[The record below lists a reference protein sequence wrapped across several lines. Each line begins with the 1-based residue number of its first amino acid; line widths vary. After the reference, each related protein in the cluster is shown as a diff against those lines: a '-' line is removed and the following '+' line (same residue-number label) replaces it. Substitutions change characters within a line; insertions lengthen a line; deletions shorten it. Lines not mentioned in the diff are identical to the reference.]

1 MRQGLRMALI
11 SLGGLGEIVSK
22 VPLPV
27 AFSLDIAL
35 WLAYSDTIWRE
46 KRNSR
51 FKESYSANRNYVAS
65 QSKKYSR
72 RMNQGARD

>member
-1 MRQGLRMALI
+1 MALI
-11 SLGGLGEIVSK
+11 SLSGLGEIVSR

-35 WLAYSDTIWRE
+35 GLAYSDTIWRE